1 MNKVHRLNDV
11 QWYIREIKKILVNGH
26 VLPKN
31 VDKYYNRDVQ
41 YINDYLCNLGI
52 SLNNFSN
59 VRGDS
64 IFENFI
70 IAEYSD
76 LKQIIKSVTYNKNDT
91 IPQKIL
97 KIYNKFSAKNI
108 NNLIV
113 DKMGVKVCP
122 YCNEN
127 YILNRGSK
135 RTSAQLDHF
144 YNKSQNPLFAICLY
158 NLIPVCAACNHIK
171 HTNQLNISPF
181 DEDIDRKSLKI
192 SYNFINSSYLEDK
205 NSVEVIFKPEGNSGK
220 QIYDDIKR
228 LNIHESYKFHNDYL
242 QEILKKRIIYTNS
255 QIIELYDSFP
265 RLFKNKEELIRIAF
279 GNYIE
284 LDDLNKRPLSKLTR
298 DILKELEIDIKI

>member
-1 MNKVHRLNDV
+1 MNKINKLHDV
-11 QWYIREIKKILVNGH
+11 QWYIEAIKKVVVNGH

-31 VDKYYNRDVQ
+31 VDKYYIRDVKD
-41 YINDYLCNLGI
+41 INDYLCNLGI
-52 SLNNFSN
+52 SLNDFSN
-59 VRGDS
+59 VCGDG

-76 LKQIIKSVTYNKNDT
+76 LKQIIQKVKYNKNDA

-113 DKMGVKVCP
+113 EKMSVKVCP

-127 YILNRGSK
+127 YIVNRGKK

-158 NLIPVCAACNHIK
+158 NLIPACATCNQIK
-171 HTNQLNISPF
+171 RINQLNISPF
-181 DEDIDRKSLKI
+181 DEDINRERLKI
-192 SYNFINSSYLEDK
+192 SYKFINSNYLENKD
-205 NSVEVIFKPEGNSGK
+205 SVEVIFKPEGYIGEK
-220 QIYDDIKR
+220 IYDDIQK
-228 LNIHESYKFHNDYL
+228 LNIHQSYKFHNDYL
-242 QEILKKRIIYTNS
+242 QEILKKRIVYTNS

-265 RLFKNKEELIRIAF
+265 KLFKNKEELIRIAF

-298 DILKELEIDIKI
+298 DILKELGIKF